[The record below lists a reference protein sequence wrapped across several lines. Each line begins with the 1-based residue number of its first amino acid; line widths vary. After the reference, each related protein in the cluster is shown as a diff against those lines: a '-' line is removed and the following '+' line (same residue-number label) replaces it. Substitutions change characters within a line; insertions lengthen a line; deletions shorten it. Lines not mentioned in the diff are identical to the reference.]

1 MSHTLEQWRPIAGLE
16 GRYEV
21 SNFGRVKSLSRV
33 ETHVKKGKPVTY
45 RRKEKILKPGL
56 GGNGYL
62 TVSIGIFKGQKS
74 VTVHYLVAMAFLP
87 QCPGLYGLGDWV
99 IDHINEDRTDNRPE
113 NLRWVT
119 QQQNNSTP
127 TVKTRCRL
135 QALQQPRVGN
145 RFISRADAHPPTCV
159 IAVDEPAR

>member
-21 SNFGRVKSLSRV
+21 SNFGRVKSLARV
-33 ETHVKKGKPVTY
+33 ETHVKKGKFVTY

-62 TVSIGIFKGQKS
+62 TVSIGVFKNQKS
-74 VTVHYLVAMAFLP
+74 VTIHYLVAMAFLP

-99 IDHINEDRTDNRPE
+99 IDHINENKTDNHVE

-119 QQQNNSTP
+119 QQQNNSTQ
-127 TVKTRCRL
+127 TVKARCRL
-135 QALQQPRVGN
+135 QALHQPRKGSYFV
-145 RFISRADAHPPTCV
+145 SRTDAHEPPSV
-159 IAVDEPAR
+159 IAFNKPAR